1 MKGESDMEGKDRPL
15 TEEEMKNS
23 FNGGPVNTNLLLP
36 LLMAVFSNNNTN
48 VPLEREV
55 AYLHGKVDALEKI
68 IMDKKMMNK

>member
-1 MKGESDMEGKDRPL
+1 MEDKDRPL

-48 VPLEREV
+48 VPLEKEV
-55 AYLHGKVDALEKI
+55 SYLRGKIDTLEKI
-68 IMDKKMMNK
+68 IMDKNDE